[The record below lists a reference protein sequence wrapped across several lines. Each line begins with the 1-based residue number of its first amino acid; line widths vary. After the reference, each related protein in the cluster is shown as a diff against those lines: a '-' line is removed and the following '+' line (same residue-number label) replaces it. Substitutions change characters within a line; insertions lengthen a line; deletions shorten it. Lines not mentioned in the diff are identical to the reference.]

1 MNNICINDT
10 KASKEIRNIIDT
22 LYDIQKNNFLSQND
36 IVSINDIIG
45 TLQYKFQEPI
55 LGITHNE
62 IFSTKGFIP

>member
-1 MNNICINDT
+1 MNNICIDNT
-10 KASKEIRNIIDT
+10 KASREIRNIIDI
-22 LYDIQKNNFLSQND
+22 LYEIQKNNFLSQND

>member
-45 TLQYKFQEPI
+45 TLQYKFQETI
-55 LGITHNE
+55 L
-62 IFSTKGFIP
+62 